1 MEYAMHYATALAAI
15 VLAVYSVFRRRS
27 AIRDIP
33 GPPSPSWIFGHM
45 RQLLLSP
52 QYGAHEFQWL
62 NEYGSVYSVKGCFG
76 QDRLMV
82 ADPVALQYVLNSP
95 KFCRAPITDNI
106 VFLLFGEKS
115 VFTAR
120 GNEHRRLRS
129 ALNVGFT
136 AAAVRSYQPVF
147 RKVAEMISAQFADF
161 PTTPTDICSVI
172 SPATLSAI
180 SEAILGHSTQ
190 DLGKEFVENNV
201 EIVALTATQS
211 EGHILADAIGSRL
224 PGWLWRAAIYLPT
237 ASAAIARR
245 EKSLARL
252 VGGRIVQEKVD
263 AAKQGLEIN
272 NDLFSL
278 LRTYLSQES
287 YWNFDQRQ
295 SFAVAADPSDTTKN
309 LSPDDLVAQV
319 ALFYLLA
326 KKQRHPEFQEELRAE
341 TSSHGNP
348 TNEALENMPLLNAF
362 VKEILRLYPAVPLRD
377 CLAQEDMVIP
387 LGEHIRT
394 SKGERINQILL
405 RKGELVTMGIGSH
418 QRLDSRW
425 GKNPHEFNPSRWLDG
440 ETYQEDAIG
449 PYANL
454 FVAPSVHVEDSWVDE
469 PHSLSFFGGP
479 RTCLGWRFAI
489 LEMQVIIC
497 ELVAKFSF
505 KEPDNESSQPRFL
518 NSLQP
523 IVSSGARALP
533 LCITQLE

>member
-1 MEYAMHYATALAAI
+1 MEYAMHYATALAAL

-45 RQLLLSP
+45 RQLLLAP
-52 QYGAHEFQWL
+52 RYGAQEFLWL
-62 NEYGSVYSVKGCFG
+62 KEYGSVYAVKECFG

-82 ADPVALQYVLNSP
+82 ADPVALQYVLNSS
-95 KFCRAPITDNI
+95 KFCRAPITDNMGT
-106 VFLLFGEKS
+106 LLFGQKS
-115 VFTAR
+115 VIIAK

-136 AAAVRSYQPVF
+136 AAAVRSYQPIF
-147 RKVAEMISAQFADF
+147 KKVAEMISAQFEDF
-161 PTTPTDICSVI
+161 PTAPTDICSVI

-190 DLGKEFVENNV
+190 DLGPEFVKNNV
-201 EIVALTATQS
+201 DIIALTASQS
-211 EGHILADAIGSRL
+211 ESHILADAIGSRL

-237 ASAAIARR
+237 AAAAVVR
-245 EKSLARL
+245 KQNSLANQ
-252 VGGRIVQEKVD
+252 VGGRIVQDKVD

-278 LRTYLSQES
+278 LRKYLSVFINTLNSIKANSIAFGLQE
-287 YWNFDQRQ
+287 
-295 SFAVAADPSDTTKN
+295 
-309 LSPDDLVAQV
+309 
-319 ALFYLLA
+319 LA
-326 KKQRHPEFQEELRAE
+326 RNIKFQEELRAE
-341 TSSHGNP
+341 ILSHRNS
-348 TNEALENMPLLNAF
+348 TNETYENMLLLNAF
-362 VKEILRLYPAVPLRD
+362 VKEILRLYPAIPLRE
-377 CLAQEDMVIP
+377 CIAQEDMVIP

-405 RKGELVTMGIGSH
+405 RKGELVTLAIGSY

-425 GKNPHEFNPSRWLDG
+425 GKNPHEFNASRWVDG
-440 ETYQEDAIG
+440 KTYQEDAVG

-454 FVAPSVHVEDSWVDE
+454 
-469 PHSLSFFGGP
+469 LSFFGGP
-479 RTCLGWRFAI
+479 RICLGWRFAI
-489 LEMQVIIC
+489 LEMQIIIC

-505 KEPDNESSQPRFL
+505 KEPDNEPSQPRFMT
-518 NSLQP
+518 SLQP

-533 LCITQLE
+533 LCITQLK